1 MKQIDLIKFIKEHT
15 TKTNKII
22 LACVLLAILFLI
34 LF

>member
-1 MKQIDLIKFIKEHT
+1 MKQIDLIKFINERN

>member
-1 MKQIDLIKFIKEHT
+1 MKQIDLMNFIKSRN
-15 TKTNKII
+15 TKANKII